1 MGGYLSPGTRSS
13 DSTGAAASQSQ
24 PPESAEEKKPPP
36 EPRRSK
42 SGTTPGGRCAGL
54 VIDNDG
60 SIEEVYDLDPKR
72 LGEGAFAYVVKA
84 TVKKTGL
91 VRAVKVNSKA
101 HLKDIAKFKKEI
113 ELMKSLD
120 HPNILNL
127 FEAFEDKRNI
137 YLVMEL
143 CTGGELFDK
152 IISMGTFTEVQ
163 VAVLMQQLLRAIFYM
178 HSNCIA
184 HRDLKPEN
192 FLFADKEPVENST
205 LKVIDFGLA
214 SRFEPGVAMMKTK
227 AGTPYYVAPQVLQG
241 SYTEAC
247 DVWSAGVIMYILL
260 CGYAP
265 FDGASDTETLTKV
278 KRGHFIFPKE
288 EWDGVSVDAKALIK
302 KMLTMKPED
311 RITAEAALHDTW
323 VSNKAPSASATDTA
337 APADLLDRFRGFRAK
352 NKLVKTALRMIAWRM
367 DDAEIRTLRETF
379 VALDANGDGILTV
392 SELKEGLEKAGL
404 PEIPADLQA
413 LMEGV
418 DEDGSGAID
427 YTEFIAAMLKRK
439 TYVQEDMCWA
449 AFRVFDKNGD
459 GKITKDEISAVLSS
473 GSIEDAMGKEA
484 VENMMNEVDTNG
496 DGEIDF
502 EEFMAMMRSGHQ

>member
-1 MGGYLSPGTRSS
+1 MGGYLSSNRSS
-13 DSTGAAASQSQ
+13 ESAAAASK
-24 PPESAEEKKPPP
+24 PPESADDVQKPP

-42 SGTTPGGRCAGL
+42 SGTTPASGRCAGL
-54 VIDNDG
+54 VIDNEG
-60 SIEEVYDLDPKR
+60 SIEDVYDLHTKR

-101 HLKDIAKFKKEI
+101 HLKDIAKFKQEI
-113 ELMKSLD
+113 DLMKSLD

-152 IISMGTFTEVQ
+152 IISMGSFTEVQ
-163 VAVLMQQLLRAIFYM
+163 AAVLMQQLLRAIFYM

-192 FLFADKEPVENST
+192 FLFADQEPMENST
-205 LKVIDFGLA
+205 LKLIDFGLA
-214 SRFEPGVAMMKTK
+214 SRFEPGAALMKTK

-265 FDGASDTETLTKV
+265 FDGNSDQETLNKV
-278 KRGHFIFPKE
+278 KRGHFTFPKE
-288 EWDGVSVDAKALIK
+288 EWDSVSDGAKALIK

-311 RITAEAALHDTW
+311 RITADAALHDAW
-323 VSNKAPSASATDTA
+323 VSNKAPSASSSKETA
-337 APADLLDRFRGFRAK
+337 APADLLDRFRGFQAK

-367 DDAEIRTLRETF
+367 DDGEIRTLRETF

-404 PEIPADLQA
+404 REIPPDLQA

-459 GKITKDEISAVLSS
+459 GKITASEISAVLSS

-484 VENMMNEVDTNG
+484 VENMMKEVDTNG

-502 EEFMAMMRSGHQ
+502 EEFMAMMRSGR